1 MFLSTYQPF
10 TVAEILLN
18 TLERKK
24 KADGAEKRNK
34 GKIIK
39 ETKRVDRGG
48 ICCKVKVEKPLG

>member
-1 MFLSTYQPF
+1 MLWK
-10 TVAEILLN
+10 VK
-18 TLERKK
+18 KK
-24 KADGAEKRNK
+24 KADGAEKRNQ